1 MSMSKNFW
9 GFGIATAAA
18 LLMTATVASAK
29 PEPKWQKR
37 APKERPAVVKAVSV
51 PEIDAHSGLAA
62 MAALCAA
69 LALAWERRE
78 KA

>member
-1 MSMSKNFW
+1 MSK
-9 GFGIATAAA
+9 GLCGLGIATAAA
-18 LLMTATVASAK
+18 LLMATNVASAK
-29 PEPKWQKR
+29 PGPKWHQQAAKPR
-37 APKERPAVVKAVSV
+37 AAAVKAVSV
-51 PEIDAHSGLAA
+51 PEIDARSGLAA

>member
-1 MSMSKNFW
+1 MSKALL
-9 GFGIATAAA
+9 GFGFATVAA
-18 LLMTATVASAK
+18 LLMSATVAAAK
-29 PEPKWQKR
+29 PEPRWEKR
-37 APKERPAVVKAVSV
+37 PHKPRPAVVRPVAV
-51 PEIDAHSGLAA
+51 PEIDAQSGLAA